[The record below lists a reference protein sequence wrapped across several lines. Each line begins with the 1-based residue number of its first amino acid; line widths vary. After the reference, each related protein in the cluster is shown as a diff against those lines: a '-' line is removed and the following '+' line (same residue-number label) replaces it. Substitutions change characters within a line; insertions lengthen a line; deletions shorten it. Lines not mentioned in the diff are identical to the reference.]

1 MVFSFFQFSPKV
13 NIIHKQD
20 LAKFWLQEIET
31 IHRAKHHHQLVVG
44 TLLFDSFIHLF
55 RHY

>member
-31 IHRAKHHHQLVVG
+31 IHRAKHHHQL
-44 TLLFDSFIHLF
+44 
-55 RHY
+55 